1 MVLPVIVDGV
11 LTFPITTAQEASD
24 MTAPA
29 SNASAATGAQAV
41 VANAMDPARRPDVL
55 FRVRRD
61 AEHVHSAWWNVGAFV
76 FVSGALVALMSL
88 VPGGS

>member
-1 MVLPVIVDGV
+1 
-11 LTFPITTAQEASD
+11 

-29 SNASAATGAQAV
+29 SNVPAATGAQAV

-61 AEHVHSAWWNVGAFV
+61 AEHVHSVWWSIGAFA
-76 FVSGALVALMSL
+76 FVSGGIVALMSL